1 MNVSQERN
9 DRKKLVLKRRITRGK
24 KAFYLVQFYAVPKS
38 ADLAPSVRI
47 VVYTGSRGSLRKT
60 KKRRQRPPPPSG
72 ANTTGPHL
80 PQEFHGSQ
88 RGLSQFARGKIAS
101 LCKTKKV
108 SRDCIAPF
116 LTSSLSGLLLKINA
130 PEGWREN
137 FHSFQQRRKSPLSG
151 ARLPPYGIPLGN
163 ACIWGTEDG
172 MFFTR

>member
-1 MNVSQERN
+1 M
-9 DRKKLVLKRRITRGK
+9 
-24 KAFYLVQFYAVPKS
+24 VQFYALRKS
-38 ADLAPSVRI
+38 ADLAPSLRI
-47 VVYTGSRGSLRKT
+47 VVYTWSRGELKED

-72 ANTTGPHL
+72 ANITTGPHL

-137 FHSFQQRRKSPLSG
+137 FHSFQHRRKSPLSG
-151 ARLPPYGIPLGN
+151 PFSLRTASHWVMYVFGG
-163 ACIWGTEDG
+163 
-172 MFFTR
+172 